1 MAFVVSLMFCPRL
14 GSLADLR
21 VFYLLC
27 GLAADDVESWVVCV
41 YFKSVSGFITQKLGV
56 PEMQMD
62 VEAGGG
68 SQSPDKTLKS
78 ENLRLILFFMIAT

>member
-1 MAFVVSLMFCPRL
+1 
-14 GSLADLR
+14 
-21 VFYLLC
+21 
-27 GLAADDVESWVVCV
+27 
-41 YFKSVSGFITQKLGV
+41 
-56 PEMQMD
+56 MQMD